1 LNELLI
7 QLVTLQA
14 IDLEIDQIDNAI
26 KSEQS
31 GLDERM
37 SALAKREALINELK
51 EKIASQQKE
60 SRTLEAEMADKMD
73 HVRERQSKMMQVQTG
88 REQTALLKEI
98 EDAKKSAKENEEKI
112 LVIIESVEKLT
123 AQMEEEKNLLKG
135 EKQLIT
141 EETDK
146 VRANIEAINKSKK
159 KKDAKRSEHAGLIKK
174 SLLRKYDTLRQHRN
188 GLAVINVVD
197 GVCQGC
203 FMAVPPQRFNM
214 LLKGEDIFACP
225 TCQRLN
231 YYVPPVLEENLEEK

>member
-1 LNELLI
+1 MNEILT

-37 SALAKREALINELK
+37 SALAKREALINELQ
-51 EKIASQQKE
+51 EKIISSQKE

-112 LVIIESVEKLT
+112 ITIMESVEKLT

-135 EKQLIT
+135 EKKLVT
-141 EETDK
+141 EETNK
-146 VRANIEAINKSKK
+146 VRANIEAINKGKK
-159 KKDAKRSEHAGLIKK
+159 KKDLKRIDQAGKIKK

-203 FMAVPPQRFNM
+203 FMSLPPQRYNM
-214 LLKGEDIFACP
+214 LLKGDEIFDCP

-231 YYVPPVLEENLEEK
+231 YYVPPAKEEN

>member
-1 LNELLI
+1 MNELLT
-7 QLVTLQA
+7 QLVSLQA
-14 IDLEIDQIDNAI
+14 LDLEIDQIDDAI
-26 KSEQS
+26 KAEQS

-51 EKIASQQKE
+51 DKISSQQKE
-60 SRTLEAEMADKMD
+60 SRTLEGEMADKMD

-112 LVIIESVEKLT
+112 MVIMESIEKLT

-135 EKQLIT
+135 EKQLVT

-159 KKDAKRSEHAGLIKK
+159 KKDAKRLDEAAKIKK

-214 LLKGEDIFACP
+214 LLKGDEIFACP

-231 YYVPPVLEENLEEK
+231 YYVPPVLEEN